1 MSIHPKVM
9 ECLSI
14 QNSWDVYPSKTHGIS
29 IHPKPTE
36 CLSIQNPM
44 GCLSIQNSWNV
55 YPSKTHGMS
64 IHPKLMECL
73 SIQNSWNVYPSKTH
87 GMSIHPKLMECLS
100 IQNSW
105 NVYPS
110 NTHGMSIHPTLMECL
125 SIQISGTQHVRSPY
139 DLLVPRQFA
148 PTFRISSGEAN
159 MNPCTNC
166 FVAYC
171 VKVPRSHPRRPGGKS
186 FASCAGERA
195 SLPSTFDRV
204 MSVT

>member
-1 MSIHPKVM
+1 MSIHPKLM

-44 GCLSIQNSWNV
+44 GCL
-55 YPSKTHGMS
+55 PT
-64 IHPKLMECL
+64 
-73 SIQNSWNVYPSKTH
+73 
-87 GMSIHPKLMECLS
+87 
-100 IQNSW
+100 QNSW

-171 VKVPRSHPRRPGGKS
+171 VKIPRSHPRRPGGKS

-195 SLPSTFDRV
+195 SLPSTSDRV